1 LALAKGS
8 LNVTTSKSGIN
19 DGILIFPLP
28 WGRGLG
34 AGEEVNDMKK
44 MAVTIGFLVTLLL
57 SGCTGVPE
65 GLEPVTGFEP
75 NRYLG
80 KWYEIARL
88 DHSFERDL
96 SNVTAHYS
104 RKESGEIDVINRGF
118 NGETGEWKEIKGRAR
133 FIKSE
138 SVGSLKVSFFGPFYG
153 GYHIIEL
160 DKENYAYAMVAGP
173 SRSYLWILARDK
185 TLNPRTLSDLVSKAK
200 QWGFETK
207 NLIYVQQN

>member
-1 LALAKGS
+1 
-8 LNVTTSKSGIN
+8 
-19 DGILIFPLP
+19 
-28 WGRGLG
+28 
-34 AGEEVNDMKK
+34 MKK

-118 NGETGEWKEIKGRAR
+118 NGKTGEWKEIKGRAR